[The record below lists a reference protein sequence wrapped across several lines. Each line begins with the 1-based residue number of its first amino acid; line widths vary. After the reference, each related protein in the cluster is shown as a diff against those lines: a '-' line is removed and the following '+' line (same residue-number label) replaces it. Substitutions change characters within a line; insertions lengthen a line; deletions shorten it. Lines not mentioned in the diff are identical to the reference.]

1 MAVTSEKQA
10 IVAELKERFVN
21 AKGAVLTN
29 YRGLT
34 VAQDTNLRRKLREA
48 GVEYRVVKNT
58 MTRIA
63 ANEAG
68 LEGLAA
74 HLEGPTA
81 LAISFTDPVAPAKI
95 ISDFVKENKL
105 EVLEVKAGVVE
116 GSVIDAQG
124 VKALAALPPR
134 EVLIAQVLAGM
145 QSPIAGLVNV
155 LQGSIRNLVYA
166 LDAVRQQKESA

>member
-10 IVAELKERFVN
+10 VVAELKEKLAN
-21 AKGAVLTN
+21 TKGAVLTN

-63 ANEAG
+63 ANEVG
-68 LEGLAA
+68 LTGLDA

-81 LAISFTDPVAPAKI
+81 IAISFTDPVAPAKV

-105 EVLEVKAGVVE
+105 EVLEVKAGIVE
-116 GSVIDAQG
+116 GQVIDAQG

-145 QSPIAGLVNV
+145 QSPIVGLVNV